1 MRTEEKGNAARQRG
15 GWLSLLS
22 SPILAAFERS
32 EKAIQS
38 CGAWVAAFE
47 RSEKAIQSCGAW
59 VAAFEAPAEKAIQSS
74 TRPAFLVKSP
84 HGRFMMA

>member
-47 RSEKAIQSCGAW
+47 AKAR
-59 VAAFEAPAEKAIQSS
+59 KQSS
-74 TRPAFLVKSP
+74 HPPDWLSF
-84 HGRFMMA
+84 